1 MSLFVSALRRPDF
14 LKRLLDHLVRQET
27 AGQFSYSIVVADNDS
42 SQSAQ
47 PVVAEFA
54 ARSAIQIRYC
64 VEPRQN
70 IALARNKAVEHV
82 EGDFA
87 AFIDDDEFPEK
98 DWLSVL
104 LSTCEGYGVDGV
116 LGPVK
121 RHFNEAPPEWLAK
134 GHFYDRRINLTGT
147 VVRWYEARTG
157 NVLLRKKVLEDA
169 EPPFGRSSVPEKTRI
184 FSKKDRA
191 GAHLHLVGGCRGLR
205 DGSSGAM
212 EETLHAEKGSAAR
225 RERTTGSHL
234 QRCQHCQIADCGST
248 LHRRASVCAT
258 RGASPLHDSAGQH
271 VRSSGKTARCGGH
284 QSGDGA
290 VRQGIDVTSEFD
302 KHFFQPTRGPPENGC
317 RIFRLVSRLRRGRHW
332 LRQRPVHR
340 P

>member
-1 MSLFVSALRRPDF
+1 MISRTKHVTVCVCTYRRPDF

-157 NVLLRKKVLEDA
+157 NVLCLERKSWKT
-169 EPPFGRSSVPEKTRI
+169 PNRPFGRSSVPEKTRI
-184 FSKKDRA
+184 FF
-191 GAHLHLVGGCRGLR
+191 
-205 DGSSGAM
+205 
-212 EETLHAEKGSAAR
+212 EE
-225 RERTTGSHL
+225 
-234 QRCQHCQIADCGST
+234 
-248 LHRRASVCAT
+248 
-258 RGASPLHDSAGQH
+258 
-271 VRSSGKTARCGGH
+271 RSSGGTPS
-284 QSGDGA
+284 SGRRMPWSTRRFLRRNG
-290 VRQGIDVTSEFD
+290 RDVT
-302 KHFFQPTRGPPENGC
+302 C
-317 RIFRLVSRLRRGRHW
+317 
-332 LRQRPVHR
+332 
-340 P
+340 

>member
-1 MSLFVSALRRPDF
+1 
-14 LKRLLDHLVRQET
+14 
-27 AGQFSYSIVVADNDS
+27 VVADNDS

-134 GHFYDRRINLTGT
+134 GHLYDRRINLTGT

-169 EPPFGRSSVPEKTRI
+169 EPPFRPQ
-184 FSKKDRA
+184 FRA
-191 GAHLHLVGGCRGLR
+191 GEDKDFFRRKIERGHTFIWSADAVVYETVPPARWKRRYMLR
-205 DGSSGAM
+205 KA
-212 EETLHAEKGSAAR
+212 L
-225 RERTTGSHL
+225 L
-234 QRCQHCQIADCGST
+234 
-248 LHRRASVCAT
+248 
-258 RGASPLHDSAGQH
+258 RGASARLDPTCNAASIVKSLIAVPLYTVALPFAQLAGH
-271 VRSSGKTARCGGH
+271 HRFMTL
-284 QSGDGA
+284 
-290 VRQGIDVTSEFD
+290 
-302 KHFFQPTRGPPENGC
+302 
-317 RIFRLVSRLRRGRHW
+317 LVSMFDHLGKLLAVVGINPVTEQYVRG
-332 LRQRPVHR
+332 
-340 P
+340 